1 MNFLISPVVSM
12 YEFSFFV
19 LQKAGIDHK
28 FLIISSKILLNT
40 TVCRID
46 RGELVDV
53 FCVFKAYLET
63 Y

>member
-1 MNFLISPVVSM
+1 M